1 MSDRRKNRR
10 IDNQDLATQSINVNL
25 YLGIG
30 VAFFVLLIAAL
41 VIVDRL
47 FQPVLFQ
54 VDTVRYHGY
63 FERVSPEELDAAVL
77 PVVSGNILTI
87 DIDSVERAVESLPWV
102 SHATITKHWPSTI
115 EVSVNEHRPVA
126 RWAAG
131 GCVSAQGVHIEGDV
145 ALLPESIPLLAGPD
159 EQASEILN
167 RYQAWGTV
175 LAGVGLTIES
185 LRLSSR
191 GAWRARLKVND
202 PTVSRPS
209 QAYALGNKYD
219 QYGSVRFDL
228 LIGRN
233 DSNERVARF
242 TRVYKRALFPRVA
255 WLERV
260 DLRHTNGFAVK
271 WINSNKNPIEQDELL
286 EQKDLGSTE
295 IGHVDPP
302 RAQIVESQRA

>member
-1 MSDRRKNRR
+1 MSDRRVNRR
-10 IDNQDLATQSINVNL
+10 IDNQDLAAQSPNRNL
-25 YLGIG
+25 YLGFS
-30 VAFFVLLIAAL
+30 VAVVVLLIVSL
-41 VIVDRL
+41 VIIDRL

-102 SHATITKHWPSTI
+102 SKATITKHWPSTI
-115 EVSVNEHRPVA
+115 GVSVNEHRPVA

-131 GCVSAQGVHIEGDV
+131 GCVSARGVHIEGDV
-145 ALLPESIPLLAGPD
+145 SLLPESIPLLAGPD

-202 PTVSRPS
+202 PSVSRPP
-209 QAYALGNKYD
+209 QAYGENTDFD

-228 LIGRN
+228 LIGRT

-242 TRVYKRALFPRVA
+242 TRVYRRALFPRVA

-271 WINSNKNPIEQDELL
+271 WINSTKEPAETEQLQESQDV
-286 EQKDLGSTE
+286 GSIE
-295 IGHVDPP
+295 IGQTDQSKA
-302 RAQIVESQRA
+302 RDFESQRV

>member
-1 MSDRRKNRR
+1 MSDRKVNRR
-10 IDNQDLATQSINVNL
+10 IDDKDMVQATNINL
-25 YLGIG
+25 YLGVG
-30 VAFFVLLIAAL
+30 VAFVVLAIVSL

-47 FQPVLFQ
+47 FQPVFFQ
-54 VDTVRYHGY
+54 VDTVRYHGF

-87 DIDSVERAVESLPWV
+87 DIDAVERAVEVLPWV
-102 SHATITKHWPSTI
+102 SSATISKHWPSTI
-115 EVSVNEHRPVA
+115 GVSVDEHRPAA

-131 GCVSAQGVHIEGDV
+131 GCVSARGVHIKGDL
-145 ALLPESIPLLAGPD
+145 ALLPESMPLLAGPD

-202 PTVSRPS
+202 PAVVRPPLTDTQS
-209 QAYALGNKYD
+209 HDVD
-219 QYGSVRFDL
+219 QLGSVRFDL
-228 LIGRN
+228 LIGRS

-242 TRVYKRALFPRVA
+242 TRIYRRALFPRVA
-255 WLERV
+255 WVERV

-271 WINSNKNPIEQDELL
+271 WINSNNVEQERSL
-286 EQKDLGSTE
+286 EKESQDTGSTE
-295 IGHVDPP
+295 IGQILQQHT
-302 RAQIVESQRA
+302 RAVESQRV